1 LFSNNRFFSADREP
15 IRQAERL
22 RLSPGY
28 TENPND
34 ESTAKAWDAQF
45 ELFLRAMLA
54 QASVAIEIGS

>member
-1 LFSNNRFFSADREP
+1 LFSNNRFFFADREP

-22 RLSPGY
+22 HLSPGY
-28 TENPND
+28 TENPDD

-54 QASVAIEIGS
+54 QVSVAIEIGS